1 MSVASRL
8 LQPGAMVTT
17 DFSGR
22 ITTHKILL
30 RYKGV
35 CQSGILF
42 EVHPPVPK
50 SNNEGIDADWFEPV
64 PESGQGSLL

>member
-1 MSVASRL
+1 MSAASRL
-8 LQPGAMVTT
+8 LEPGAMVTT
-17 DFSGR
+17 DYSGR

-30 RYKGV
+30 RYRGV

-50 SNNEGIDADWFEPV
+50 SGAGGICADWFAPADA
-64 PESGQGSLL
+64 GQQGLF

>member
-1 MSVASRL
+1 MSEASRL
-8 LQPGAMVTT
+8 LEPGAMVTT

-30 RYKGV
+30 RYTGR
-35 CQSGILF
+35 CQSGIMF

-50 SNNEGIDADWFEPV
+50 SNNRGICADWFTPAV
-64 PESGQGSLL
+64 DDQPGLF

>member
-1 MSVASRL
+1 MSAASRL
-8 LQPGAMVTT
+8 LEPGAMVTT

-30 RYKGV
+30 RYAGR

-50 SNNEGIDADWFEPV
+50 SNNQGICADWFELA
-64 PESGQGSLL
+64 ESGQAPLF